1 MKINGSFSELRN
13 SRSLHTAQYSIKTLS
28 YFVNVSLWR
37 LSKVIGISA
46 HLQLIAISSAIVI
59 VTLNQFCWI
68 RIIFFSRKNNVTFGI
83 NLSKEKKQAS
93 TWALNF
99 KVLPYS
105 TINIIDVSSSTT
117 VKAQYP
123 ELNFIRANN
132 VLEFMK
138 KFSMDLEF

>member
-1 MKINGSFSELRN
+1 MFRCEDYQKLSE
-13 SRSLHTAQYSIKTLS
+13 
-28 YFVNVSLWR
+28 F
-37 LSKVIGISA
+37 
-46 HLQLIAISSAIVI
+46 QLIYNWLQFPQQSSLLLWTNFAEYV
-59 VTLNQFCWI
+59 LF
-68 RIIFFSRKNNVTFGI
+68 FFSRKNNVTFGI